1 MPNPSNY
8 SNHWLTKTLAPFQK
22 YNAWNS
28 SLKEFVGANI
38 PHLLLVASV
47 GEFWDQFINQI
58 GNNLLVFGGGLAVEK
73 LADKGFRSFNPEKF
87 KQGLSANAKESY
99 ELGKGFVVYPMIAT
113 SVIASPF
120 LRNAIMSHTMKKD
133 NFVEIAGVQG
143 TNTNNNQSET
153 EAHKKTRLAKEV
165 KDMATVGKIMG
176 VGTLLGALVFGLTH
190 HAIANDKPLPA
201 WMKKEIKPFWQ
212 KEKISFNSL
221 LKLPDGDYRQ
231 VQDTPLY
238 VFWALAAYAGLL
250 LASRDP
256 VEFTE
261 NVAKTIWFGFAFM
274 IAPRLIEKPLEK
286 FFANK
291 SNDLLGSSQNMT
303 YVGKLA
309 VGSVLYAGMPTV
321 MNRVFRRSRAEKAG
335 LIPAS
340 KSDVQTPTPV
350 VPPTRT
356 TPLPMSTNPY
366 PSVGFYQASVMAGI

>member
-1 MPNPSNY
+1 MSNPSNY
-8 SNHWLTKTLAPFQK
+8 SNHWLTKFLAPFQK

-28 SLKEFVGANI
+28 SLKEFVGSNI

-221 LKLPDGDYRQ
+221 FKLPDGDYRQ

-321 MNRVFRRSRAEKAG
+321 MNRVFRRGRAEKAG

-340 KSDVQTPTPV
+340 KPTVQPPTPF

-356 TPLPMSTNPY
+356 TPLPMTATRY
-366 PSVGFYQASVMAGI
+366 PSVGFYQSSVMAGI